1 MLQGAATEEERD
13 RIRAQIQASRDEW
26 TARLRTFRDELK
38 DRLPQLRD
46 RLPALN
52 EVLDN
57 ARDRARDAS
66 QTVRKRRGQD

>member
-1 MLQGAATEEERD
+1 MLFR
-13 RIRAQIQASRDEW
+13 SEW
-26 TARLRTFRDELK
+26 TARLRNFRDEMK

-57 ARDRARDAS
+57 ARDRARDSA
-66 QTVRKRRGQD
+66 QTGRKRRGQD